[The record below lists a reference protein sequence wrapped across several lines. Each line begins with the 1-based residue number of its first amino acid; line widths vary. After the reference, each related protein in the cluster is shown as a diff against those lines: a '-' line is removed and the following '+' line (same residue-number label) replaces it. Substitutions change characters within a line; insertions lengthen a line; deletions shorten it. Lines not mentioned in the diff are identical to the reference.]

1 MKLKRVRAILIKQL
15 KDTFKN
21 KTVLIQFII
30 FPIVAYVMT
39 IVTGDLEVEEGMIS
53 MTAMFAIMFGT
64 MYVGMVP
71 AVTMASII
79 AEEKEKNTLR
89 VLMMSN
95 VKPMEYMIG
104 VGIYIFVICL
114 LGAAAFGL
122 IAGLSGLELIYFI
135 MILAIGIVV
144 SLIMGGAL
152 GILSK
157 NLMSTNSIV
166 TPIVLVLAF
175 IPMFA
180 MFNESFA
187 LAAKMLYTQQISELI
202 SDLSASNF
210 TWDKFAII
218 GANAV
223 VFFVVFFALYRKK
236 GLLE

>member
-30 FPIVAYVMT
+30 FPVVAYIMT
-39 IVTGDLEVEEGMIS
+39 IVTGDIDTGEDMMD
-53 MTAMFAIMFGT
+53 MTAMFATMFAT

-71 AVTMASII
+71 VITMASII
-79 AEEKEKNTLR
+79 AEEKEKDTLR
-89 VLMMSN
+89 ALMMSN
-95 VKPMEYMIG
+95 VKPMEYMTG
-104 VGIYIFVICL
+104 VGIYIFAICL

-122 IAGLSGLELIYFI
+122 IAGLPGLELTYFI
-135 MILAIGIVV
+135 MILALGVLV

-175 IPMFA
+175 IPMFS

-187 LAAKMLYTQQISELI
+187 LAAKALYTQQINALI

-210 TWDKFAII
+210 TWDKYAII
-218 GANAV
+218 GANAAI
-223 VFFVVFFALYRKK
+223 FFAVFMALYKK
-236 GLLE
+236 RGLLE